1 MDENEIIEEKTE
13 IEDQQTEE
21 NVNPEKQTKI
31 KRLKEKLK
39 ETDKKNSSVWQAVKY
54 FLCAASA
61 GLIQFVTFTILSTV
75 FDKTGVTASM
85 GKMWFFG
92 EMDKSLFTAT
102 TIALGLS
109 IIWNFTLNRKF
120 TFKAANNVP
129 LAMGLAFLFYVPF
142 YPFQTW
148 YVGAV
153 TGAIRDA
160 IGQPEATWPSIIAE
174 GTVMLINGILEF
186 CWQKFVVFRMPKGKD
201 VMPEEE
207 NAEEEIVEENK
218 IED

>member
-1 MDENEIIEEKTE
+1 MKENEKLEELTEVQDVEEVVEEQPKKTAKLK
-13 IEDQQTEE
+13 
-21 NVNPEKQTKI
+21 V
-31 KRLKEKLK
+31 LKEKIK
-39 ETDKKNSSVWQAVKY
+39 ETDQKNSSVWQAVKY

-92 EMDKSLFTAT
+92 DMDKSLFMAT

-109 IIWNFTLNRKF
+109 VLWNFTLNRKF

-207 NAEEEIVEENK
+207 NAEE
-218 IED
+218 